1 MKINKS
7 MIITLS
13 GIILFSYHN
22 ITNHKEIFQEQN
34 KITSTL
40 EKEVGYNYKIIDTYD
55 GIIEIPQINLIK
67 GFYTIDDKRNNINE
81 NVTVHKSSTYPNI
94 EKSNLI
100 LMAHSGIGEKA
111 YFNDLIKLN
120 NDTLIK
126 IHYHNIKYTYKI
138 ANKYEI
144 EKNGKALI
152 KRNKDKKTLTLI
164 TCSQKDKTKQLV
176 YISYLIDET

>member
-1 MKINKS
+1 MRINKS
-7 MIITLS
+7 IIITLS

-22 ITNHKEIFQEQN
+22 ITNHKEIITEQN

-40 EKEVGYNYKIIDTYD
+40 EKEVGYNYKNIDTYD
-55 GIIEIPQINLIK
+55 GIIEIPQINLMK

-94 EKSNLI
+94 DNSNLI

-111 YFNDLIKLN
+111 YFNDLLKLN
-120 NDTLIK
+120 SDTLIK
-126 IHYHNIKYTYKI
+126 IYYHNIKYTYKL
-138 ANKYEI
+138 ATYYEI
-144 EKNGKALI
+144 DKTGTALI
-152 KRNKDKKTLTLI
+152 KRDKDKKTLTLI